1 MNNDVIRR
9 FLQVLVILVVQLSL
23 VFIAA
28 GTFKLVWVFAFIACS
43 LLILIINFIVIP
55 LDVIKERGSKK
66 KNVKRWDKIISGL
79 NAVPGLGIY
88 IVSGLDYRFEWTGPI
103 SIWIHMVGLILLLL
117 GSMLFTWSMVSNS
130 FFSTMVR
137 IQDDRD
143 HTVASEGPY
152 KYVRHPGYVGFILM
166 SISTPLV
173 FGSIYALICSLM
185 TMILMIVRTT
195 LEDKTLKNELDGYK
209 AYTSQVKYKLIPYVW

>member
-117 GSMLFTWSMVSNS
+117 GSMLFTWSMVSNA